1 MGLHIF
7 WFDLLI
13 MNRNLYLSLTRFW
26 RLVFPFYIL
35 PRACTA
41 HWIGWVTHQPRS
53 LLISLTDLDLDQRPP
68 RYGCPTICIQDSIK
82 APPRPFEPARIPGP
96 ASSDLNYATRSSR
109 WRICLCLCIYFVFF
123 LCHCLCLYLRTLPV
137 KSQACSWALHEA
149 KKIGY
154 FWFYQ
159 HH

>member
-1 MGLHIF
+1 M
-7 WFDLLI
+7 
-13 MNRNLYLSLTRFW
+13 Y
-26 RLVFPFYIL
+26 FPSTSCHVHAE
-35 PRACTA
+35 RG
-41 HWIGWVTHQPRS
+41 GWVTHQPRS

-123 LCHCLCLYLRTLPV
+123 LCHCLCLYLRTLPA
-137 KSQACSWALHEA
+137 KSQAFSLLLSSPRGKKRLVLILPAPLA
-149 KKIGY
+149 KIP
-154 FWFYQ
+154 W
-159 HH
+159 